1 MQTAAMLNVTM
12 LSVNMLNVIML
23 SVAGV
28 LAKASLQL
36 AVIHFIR
43 VGILKNVLRTSYEHC
58 FENWYFVREIHQY
71 SLIYLCIVNSLHCT
85 NDLKTNLRSY

>member
-1 MQTAAMLNVTM
+1 MLYVTYFHVMHSAAILNVIM

-28 LAKASLQL
+28 LLKASLQL

-43 VGILKNVLRTSYEHC
+43 VGILKNVLRTLFRKLVICS
-58 FENWYFVREIHQY
+58 
-71 SLIYLCIVNSLHCT
+71 
-85 NDLKTNLRSY
+85 